1 MQFFHHFFALFL
13 YHDSLRFPGP
23 QLGQGARKSLI
34 INNRHS
40 LHREMTALTFILEI
54 IYRSRCY
61 FVVNHCA
68 KVLSFIDTIAVL
80 MNNHISRTFPG

>member
-1 MQFFHHFFALFL
+1 M
-13 YHDSLRFPGP
+13 
-23 QLGQGARKSLI
+23 LI
-34 INNRHS
+34 INDLYLQIVTSASENDS
-40 LHREMTALTFILEI
+40 PYFYLEI

-68 KVLSFIDTIAVL
+68 KVLSFIDTVAVL